1 MKLISI
7 ILLLSSLIYCK
18 SLEFTKQDINK
29 IQNDPKKNAILK
41 RINNYKKLKITIKNY
56 SEFRKLSH
64 INSFYNKILPQLDN
78 QKFGISDYWSTRK
91 EFLIEGRGDCED
103 YVIAKYFSL
112 IENGFKKDKL
122 FLSVVK
128 VKGEVQDHM
137 ILLYFKNKKEIP
149 LVLDNLSFK
158 VLPLNKRPKL
168 KIKFIFNE
176 KESFLMKNYKISKRV
191 NIDWGKENKWEN
203 LLKRVYEKK
212 E

>member
-149 LVLDNLSFK
+149 FVLDNLSFK

>member
-191 NIDWGKENKWEN
+191 NIDWGKENKWGN
-203 LLKRVYEKK
+203 LLKRVYVKK